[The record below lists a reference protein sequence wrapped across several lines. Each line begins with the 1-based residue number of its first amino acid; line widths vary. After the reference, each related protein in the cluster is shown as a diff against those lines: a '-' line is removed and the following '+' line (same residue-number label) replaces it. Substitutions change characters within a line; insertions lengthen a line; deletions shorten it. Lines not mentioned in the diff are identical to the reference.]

1 MRAGL
6 DIGGDAMGFF
16 RVLKRVM
23 TGEVI
28 ETIEAPANDGKTT
41 MSLRLKRDGSG
52 RHYVVLVSV
61 SSGNYQYVAFDRDEF
76 DQFARAIETMR
87 NVLNQQP

>member
-1 MRAGL
+1 
-6 DIGGDAMGFF
+6 MGFF

-23 TGEVI
+23 TGQVI

-41 MSLRLKRDGSG
+41 MSLRLKRDGS